1 MRTRRSLT
9 WPRGGLH
16 VRGRKKRVILCLTNK
31 NSNALKPSLQKKLRQ
46 LQKTVPGSQGMNM
59 NTLFKRIEKYILQ
72 LEAKVMVLRCVS
84 NLYGV

>member
-1 MRTRRSLT
+1 MRTRRSFT
-9 WPRGGLH
+9 WPRGGMH
-16 VRGRKKRVILCLTNK
+16 VRGRKKRVILCLTK
-31 NSNALKPSLQKKLRQ
+31 NSNALKPSLQKKLRE